1 MTMLLENNY
10 FMLFRLIISPII
22 MTEQKGLGYQGI
34 RSIEV
39 FQSKIKEVTSNVAIT
54 EKDEK
59 QYARL

>member
-10 FMLFRLIISPII
+10 FILFRLIISPII
-22 MTEQKGLGYQGI
+22 MTEQKGLDYQGI

-39 FQSKIKEVTSNVAIT
+39 FQSKIKEGTSNVAIT

>member
-22 MTEQKGLGYQGI
+22 MTEQKGLGYQGV

>member
-10 FMLFRLIISPII
+10 FILLRLIISPII

>member
-10 FMLFRLIISPII
+10 SMLFRLIISPII